1 MERII
6 KVVHSVFFILFFI
19 IEFIFL
25 LIHKIWGLVKLAILF
40 PWIEAYW
47 ISIWNKY
54 SVSQEYNKIREKYGR
69 KANPEAY
76 AKFIYIIRAYELAG
90 ILLMENMTDPEL
102 LFKLYPAGAVT
113 SLWETFSPYI
123 QAQRVLRNTPDRNI
137 AFEHLYNE
145 AKKRYPEAR
154 HRDVEYT

>member
-69 KANPEAY
+69 KEAEKNY
-76 AKFIYIIRAYELAG
+76 YKLIITSINNKYKKQVNSDKLLLLKILFIPFSIKI
-90 ILLMENMTDPEL
+90 
-102 LFKLYPAGAVT
+102 FK
-113 SLWETFSPYI
+113 
-123 QAQRVLRNTPDRNI
+123 
-137 AFEHLYNE
+137 
-145 AKKRYPEAR
+145 
-154 HRDVEYT
+154 